1 MSGLTGAVMTSG
13 KQTVVDWSVDM
24 SPSSPWSGT
33 RGRAAAAAIV
43 FGGK

>member
-1 MSGLTGAVMTSG
+1 MTSG

-24 SPSSPWSGT
+24 SPSSPWTET